1 MTDQIR
7 AGRFR
12 RRRRGVYLVS
22 LAVSL
27 LALTAWNLTR
37 SGAILAARQ
46 AYSKQDFAGAL
57 ASALEHLD
65 KQPWSSEAALLAAN
79 CLSRLNYA
87 NEAERYY
94 RRAGRLELNDLQIRA
109 FGLAL
114 GPRPELAIPA
124 YKEIL
129 ARSPENVTAM
139 RKLAGVLLVDREQT
153 GALLELAE
161 RLEQV
166 AGGEEIGARLRGV
179 VYHNDSNPQQAV
191 AAFERVLQLDPD
203 LREVPPPHAL
213 FWTELA
219 DDLIAVGR
227 IEDASRYLSMA
238 VSKTSDA
245 SLLNLLGT
253 TYFLRGAFDDAEPCF
268 RRAAELAPNDHVAFL
283 NLAKLAIS
291 RHDPGDA
298 LAQLNRARALS
309 PRQYDVLYTL
319 ALLYRRLGR
328 TAEADELQQT
338 VKRLR
343 EQLGPQPPASN
354 TKWPRYSL

>member
-12 RRRRGVYLVS
+12 RRPHGVVYLVL

-94 RRAGRLELNDLQIRA
+94 RRAGRLELSDLQIRA

-139 RKLAGVLLVDREQT
+139 RRLAGVLLVDRNRPEHSSSWPSVSN
-153 GALLELAE
+153 
-161 RLEQV
+161 RLP
-166 AGGEEIGARLRGV
+166 AARSIGATLRGV

-203 LREVPPPHAL
+203 LREMPPPHAL

-227 IEDASRYLSMA
+227 IEDASRYLTTA
-238 VSKTSDA
+238 VSKTSDP
-245 SLLNLLGT
+245 SLLNRLGT
-253 TYFLRGAFDDAEPCF
+253 TYFLRGALDDAERCF
-268 RRAAELAPNDHVAFL
+268 RRAAELAPNDHVAL
-283 NLAKLAIS
+283 LES
-291 RHDPGDA
+291 RQAGHFAPRPG
-298 LAQLNRARALS
+298 
-309 PRQYDVLYTL
+309 
-319 ALLYRRLGR
+319 RRPG
-328 TAEADELQQT
+328 TIEPGTGSFAST
-338 VKRLR
+338 V
-343 EQLGPQPPASN
+343 
-354 TKWPRYSL
+354 